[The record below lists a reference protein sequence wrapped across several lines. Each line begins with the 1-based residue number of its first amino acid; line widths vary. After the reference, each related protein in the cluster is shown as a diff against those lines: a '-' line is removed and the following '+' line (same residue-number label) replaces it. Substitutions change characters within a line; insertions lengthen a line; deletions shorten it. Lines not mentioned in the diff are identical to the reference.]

1 MSNIQTV
8 QGAYEAFGRFDI
20 DAVLAVLDP
29 EVEWVEPELEGLL
42 YGGIHHGVEAVAKDV
57 FALIPQT
64 WEKVELQPEE
74 WIDGGDTVVVIGRFN
89 ARAPGRQEGSWRFA
103 HVWKMR
109 DGKAVRVEPF
119 VDTLVEQ
126 RALSSASYARPL
138 SGAGPD
144 L

>member
-8 QGAYEAFGRFDI
+8 QAAYEAFGRFDI

-29 EVEWVEPELEGLL
+29 EIEWIEPELEGLP
-42 YGGIHHGVEAVAKDV
+42 YGGIHHGVKAVAEDV

-74 WIDGGDTVVVIGRFN
+74 WIDGGDTVVVIGQFS

-119 VDTLVEQ
+119 IDTLAEQ
-126 RALSSASYARPL
+126 RALAPS
-138 SGAGPD
+138 
-144 L
+144 